1 MLKNKEPPI
10 LHTNIHTR
18 VPHPCKHCSET
29 RRAIMAGRQPLGWG
43 TSGDTAQ
50 ASLSTWLGK
59 DNPRLGRPALQGS
72 VSIVCSGVQGCLP
85 HLALPFVPLL
95 SSDLT
100 ASIALGRELL
110 TNRAGT
116 AHKQGRRLQPTFAGF
131 CTEGKHQRLQSSQI
145 SKLSG
150 KHLGK
155 EMPEGG
161 K

>member
-1 MLKNKEPPI
+1 
-10 LHTNIHTR
+10 
-18 VPHPCKHCSET
+18 
-29 RRAIMAGRQPLGWG
+29 MAGRQPLGWG
-43 TSGDTAQ
+43 TSGDRHSSGFSFHLAGKGQSQ
-50 ASLSTWLGK
+50 AGPPS
-59 DNPRLGRPALQGS
+59 PAGLCQHCLQRGA
-72 VSIVCSGVQGCLP
+72 GCLP
-85 HLALPFVPLL
+85 HLALPFVHLL

-131 CTEGKHQRLQSSQI
+131 CTAGKHQRLQSSHI
-145 SKLSG
+145 SKFSG